1 MTQLRAVELNRVW
14 RTLRHVGT
22 RRLLQRVLRRVGQ
35 RVWRFVGPKHP
46 ALWVLGVRREQL
58 CCEWSARGGIPI
70 LPETSEPRGAWEGV
84 KSGRFAAMGVVGPI
98 ADWRGEGMPY
108 LWGLKL
114 HYFEYLDALR
124 GAAREGTGKHPE
136 ADAVELMR
144 TWIDLNP
151 VASEPGWHPYAVAE
165 RLISWMALF
174 RELGVRPPP
183 DVFRSIVEQ
192 SAYLRRCIEWDLS
205 NNHVVVQLCGLLVA
219 LSAFERS
226 PRVTAR
232 RNWAARRLRQV
243 LDKLLSPEGV
253 LRERSSGYHALVL
266 WKLWTT
272 MALDRELGKDF
283 PDIATAVRRMWGAL
297 PALAGP
303 DGVWLPLHDSIP
315 GWAPPLSA
323 FPEGGEHV
331 PLRVGDAREGLGAVD
346 LRESAFEVVMDVG
359 EPAPACNPAHTHCSI
374 GQVLVWLGGN
384 AVIVDPGSSTYSGR
398 RRREERS
405 AELHNAPVVDRS
417 EQSEI
422 WGDFRLGGRARITA
436 CERTEARCRVEYLS
450 WDGAVRAERELEL
463 STGRLTVRDRVLSK
477 NSGEVAVL
485 LTFGPLVRV
494 GSVQSGS
501 DRCCLDVTGTTL
513 YLTWHTEGGR
523 VDAVALE
530 MAERMGKRRRVEGL
544 RMSARMQNAW
554 EHCWSLSTSLDG

>member
-1 MTQLRAVELNRVW
+1 MD
-14 RTLRHVGT
+14 
-22 RRLLQRVLRRVGQ
+22 
-35 RVWRFVGPKHP
+35 
-46 ALWVLGVRREQL
+46 
-58 CCEWSARGGIPI
+58 
-70 LPETSEPRGAWEGV
+70 
-84 KSGRFAAMGVVGPI
+84 VVGPI
-98 ADWRGEGMPY
+98 GDWRGEGMPY

-114 HYFEYLDALR
+114 HYFEYLDTVR
-124 GAAREGTGKHPE
+124 GEARAGAEKHPE

-144 TWIDLNP
+144 AWIDANP

-174 RELGVRPPP
+174 RELGVRPPA
-183 DVFRSIVEQ
+183 DVFRSIGEQ

-232 RNWAARRLRQV
+232 RNWAARRLRRV
-243 LDKLLSPEGV
+243 LDQLLSPEGV

-272 MALDRELGKDF
+272 MALDRELGQDF
-283 PDIATAVRRMWGAL
+283 PDIGTAVRRMWGAL
-297 PALAGP
+297 PALSGP

-315 GWAPPLSA
+315 PVAA
-323 FPEGGEHV
+323 FPEDGEHV

-346 LRESAFEVVMDVG
+346 LRDSSLEVVMDVG
-359 EPAPACNPAHTHCSI
+359 EPAPACNPAHSHCSI

-398 RRREERS
+398 RRLQERS
-405 AELHNAPVVDRS
+405 SELHNAPVVDRA

-422 WGDFRLGGRARITA
+422 WGDFRLGGRARIIA
-436 CERTEARCRVEYLS
+436 CERGEARCRVEFLS
-450 WDGAVRAERELEL
+450 WDGAVRAERELKL

-477 NSGEVAVL
+477 RSGEVVVL

-494 GSVQSGS
+494 GSVQAGS
-501 DRCCLDVTGTTL
+501 QRCCLDVAGTTL
-513 YLTWHTEGGR
+513 YLTWRVEGGEVEA
-523 VDAVALE
+523 VDLE
-530 MAERMGKRRRVEGL
+530 MAEGMGKRRRVGGL
-544 RMSARMQNAW
+544 RFSAPMQNAW
-554 EHCWSLSTSLDG
+554 EHCWSLSTRLDE